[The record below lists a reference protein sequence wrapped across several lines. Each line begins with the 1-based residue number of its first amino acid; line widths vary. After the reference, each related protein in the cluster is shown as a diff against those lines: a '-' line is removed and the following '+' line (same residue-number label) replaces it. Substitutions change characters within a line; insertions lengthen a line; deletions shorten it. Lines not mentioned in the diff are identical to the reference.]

1 MRPVEDAF
9 HVSVACHVQGVH
21 AHGVMAHADD
31 RQMRQIFVLQLH
43 VADRVGIGYIRVVG
57 VGFRIGPSGIRIGHK
72 ARSGLTLRPVS
83 GFGGYRFRDHVL
95 EGEIL
100 LNDRHSRINV
110 PFLAVV
116 IGRDNGD
123 QHIRVMPDL
132 IRLDMILIIAGMVAL
147 IVIHFILQLPL
158 LFRVDTLSGP
168 DILFLSG
175 IGAYDDG
182 FQYGLRQRRTCL
194 EAAHDDQKHTAQGE
208 DQQDG
213 RMTADDLNGFPGGI
227 ADLFC
232 SLLSVLRCV
241 LYGSAA
247 FPALGCGVFPANG
260 TLLLPAGIGIAG
272 ELRMLLPVLLFHH
285 TDVSLIQPLFR
296 FFQPLVG
303 THLMRMIGMFTHL
316 QG

>member
-1 MRPVEDAF
+1 MRPVEDPF
-9 HVSVACHVQGVH
+9 HVAVACHVQGVH

-43 VADRVGIGYIRVVG
+43 VADRVGIGHIRVVG
-57 VGFRIGPSGIRIGHK
+57 VGFRIGPSGIRISHK
-72 ARSGLTLRPVS
+72 ARSGLALCPVS

-116 IGRDNGD
+116 IGRDDGD

-132 IRLDMILIIAGMVAL
+132 ICLDMILIVPGMVAL
-147 IVIHFILQLPL
+147 IVIHLVLQLSL
-158 LFRVDTLSGP
+158 LFRVDTLSSP
-168 DILFLSG
+168 DILFLCG
-175 IGAYDDG
+175 IGADHNG
-182 FQYGLRQRRTCL
+182 LQHGLRQRRTRL
-194 EAAHDDQKHTAQGE
+194 ETAHDDQEHAAQGE

-285 TDVSLIQPLFR
+285 ADIGLIQTLFR
-296 FFQPLVG
+296 FLQPLIGPHFVG
-303 THLMRMIGMFTHL
+303 VIGVFTHL
-316 QG
+316 QS